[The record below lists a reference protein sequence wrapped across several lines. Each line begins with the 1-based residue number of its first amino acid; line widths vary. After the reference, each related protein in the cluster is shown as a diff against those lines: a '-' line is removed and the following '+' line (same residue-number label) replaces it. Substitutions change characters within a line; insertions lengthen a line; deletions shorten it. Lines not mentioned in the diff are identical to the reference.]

1 MNQWNVEWSGTDS
14 KPKATLSSAELV
26 NRSSSPR

>member
-14 KPKATLSSAELV
+14 KPKVALSSAELV

>member
-14 KPKATLSSAELV
+14 KPKATLSSAELA